1 MGRITRRRCS
11 FLLLTLISIKLFVII
26 NAYIRRKSKIVN
38 TIINVEDV
46 IFKNEDDTFVIMNEK
61 NVEILLRPPDCSP
74 RTRLVLL
81 VSSGHDNS
89 GARSVWRR
97 RLSEVTGP
105 AQPDTPR
112 LVFLVSS
119 CPQGARCEVDLSRE
133 HDLHGDILHT
143 SLEDGHR
150 RLGYKILSG
159 YIWTHLSCGEAS
171 HVVKT
176 DDNVLLDIPALLSV
190 TLSAGRSPDGLSVL
204 CGCGPPHRNMKTLR
218 SSSPRMLGNWSVP
231 RSQMEADTIP
241 DFCAGFLY
249 SVSPVLGARL
259 VQAGAKVFGGHSED
273 IVLIE
278 DSLITGVLRQ
288 SIGDVDIGILG
299 DSRTRWLWSDILSH
313 CPWLT
318 VAKMTFFDDLVI
330 RKTSDRSGVQYV
342 GSVWDAS
349 VWRFFL
355 CLHIETVLGATE
367 NTFSIPIP
375 NFIWDVC
382 KR

>member
-1 MGRITRRRCS
+1 M
-11 FLLLTLISIKLFVII
+11 
-26 NAYIRRKSKIVN
+26 RKSCYCRKIIYVFQY
-38 TIINVEDV
+38 IAFKKSEIVKLVDVEDGLGQV
-46 IFKNEDDTFVIMNEK
+46 HDKESNTFQILNEK
-61 NVEILLRPPDCSP
+61 NVTILLRPPDCSP
-74 RTRLVLL
+74 DTRLVLL
-81 VSSGHDNS
+81 VSSGHDNT
-89 GARSVWRR
+89 GARSGWRR

-105 AQPDTPR
+105 APPGRVR

-119 CPQGARCEVDLSRE
+119 CPRGARCEADLDRE

-176 DDNVLLDIPALLSV
+176 DDNVLMDLPALLSA
-190 TLSAGRSPDGLSVL
+190 TLSPGRPDGLSVL

-231 RSQMEADTIP
+231 RSQLEADIIP

-249 SVSPVLGARL
+249 SMTPALGARL
-259 VQAGAKVFGGHSED
+259 AQAGSRVFGGHSED

-288 SIGDVDIGILG
+288 SLGDVDLDILVE
-299 DSRTRWLWSDILSH
+299 SRTRWLWTDILSH

-330 RKTSDRSGVQYV
+330 RKKSDRSGVQYV
-342 GSVWDAS
+342 GSVWDAN

-355 CLHIETVLGATE
+355 CLHIETALGSIE
-367 NTFSIPIP
+367 NIFSMSIP

>member
-1 MGRITRRRCS
+1 MTC
-11 FLLLTLISIKLFVII
+11 FVFQ
-26 NAYIRRKSKIVN
+26 YIVLKKKESVQLVD
-38 TIINVEDV
+38 VEDGLGQV
-46 IFKNEDDTFVIMNEK
+46 HDKESNTFQILNRK

-74 RTRLVLL
+74 HTRLVLL

-105 AQPDTPR
+105 AQPDSPR

-119 CPQGARCEVDLSRE
+119 CPQGARCEADLSRE

-159 YIWTHLSCGEAS
+159 YIWTHLWCGEAS

-231 RSQMEADTIP
+231 RSQMEADIIP

-288 SIGDVDIGILG
+288 SLGDVDLDILV

-367 NTFSIPIP
+367 DIFSISIP

>member
-1 MGRITRRRCS
+1 M
-11 FLLLTLISIKLFVII
+11 FQ
-26 NAYIRRKSKIVN
+26 YIVFKKKGAVEIV
-38 TIINVEDV
+38 NVEDGIGQV
-46 IFKNEDDTFVIMNEK
+46 HDKESNTFQILNEK
-61 NVEILLRPPDCSP
+61 NVSIVLRPPDCSP
-74 RTRLVLL
+74 HTRLVLL

-89 GARSVWRR
+89 GPRSGWRR
-97 RLSEVTGP
+97 RLSEVTGLSP
-105 AQPDTPR
+105 SSSPR

-119 CPQGARCEVDLSRE
+119 CARGARCEADLARE
-133 HDLHGDILHT
+133 HGLHGDILHT

-176 DDNVLLDIPALLSV
+176 DDNVVLDLHALLSA
-190 TLSAGRSPDGLSVL
+190 TLAAPRPDGLSVL
-204 CGCGPPHRNMKTLR
+204 CGCGPPHRNMKALR
-218 SSSPRMLGNWSVP
+218 SSSPRMLGNWSAP
-231 RSQMEADTIP
+231 RSQLEADIIP

-249 SVSPVLGARL
+249 SMTPALGARL
-259 VQAGAKVFGGHSED
+259 AQAGARVFGGHSED

-278 DSLITGVLRQ
+278 DMLITGVLRQ
-288 SIGDVDIGILG
+288 SLGDVDLDILV
-299 DSRTRWLWSDILSH
+299 DSRMRWLWTDFLSH

-330 RKTSDRSGVQYV
+330 RKRSDRSGVQYV
-342 GSVWDAS
+342 GSVWDVH

-355 CLHIETVLGATE
+355 CLHIETALGSIE
-367 NTFSIPIP
+367 NIFSMSIP